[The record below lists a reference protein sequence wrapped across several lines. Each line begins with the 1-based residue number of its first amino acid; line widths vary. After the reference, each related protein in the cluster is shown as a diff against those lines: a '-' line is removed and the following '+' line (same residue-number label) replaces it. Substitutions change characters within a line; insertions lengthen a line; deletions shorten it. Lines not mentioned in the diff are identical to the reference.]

1 MVMCARVW
9 AAANLLFSIAF
20 IACSGAD
27 DGHPAGPGDDP
38 GMQSEPATNG
48 ASGQGDPCTDFAK
61 RDCVIDLGVSN
72 GVHNCAKGVQICEQ
86 GAWTACAVLDP

>member
-1 MVMCARVW
+1 MWARVW
-9 AAANLLFSIAF
+9 TVANLLFSLAF

-38 GMQSEPATNG
+38 GVQSEQ
-48 ASGQGDPCTDFAK
+48 ASNSSSAQSDPCTDFAK

-72 GVHNCAKGVQICEQ
+72 GVHNCAKGVQICEK

>member
-1 MVMCARVW
+1 
-9 AAANLLFSIAF
+9 
-20 IACSGAD
+20 
-27 DGHPAGPGDDP
+27 
-38 GMQSEPATNG
+38 MQSEPASNG

-72 GVHNCAKGVQICEQ
+72 GVHNCAKGVQICEK